1 MPKKKNKNK
10 IAIIGTGYVGLV
22 TGACFAEMGQEVI
35 CIDKDQDKVK
45 KLKNGNILIYEP
57 GLKEMVKRN
66 IKQTRL
72 FFSADLEESIQS
84 TKIIFICVGT
94 PSDKNGKPNLS
105 YIKDVSHEIGKNIKE
120 PKIIVT
126 KSTVPIGTGKNLV
139 AQIISKYFK
148 GNFEIASN
156 PEFLREGSAVSDFLR
171 PDRIVIGTDSLKTA
185 KALLALYKDIN
196 CPKIVTTV
204 ESAEMIKYAANAFL
218 ATKISFINE
227 IANTCE
233 KSGADVEEV
242 ARGVGLDKRIG
253 KHFLKPGIGYG
264 GSCLPKDVRGLRHL
278 AGANG
283 YRFRL
288 LESAIAINNFQK
300 KRIIEKIKN
309 VFHPQGLQNKTIAVL
324 GLAFKDNTDDIRY
337 SAAIDV
343 IKRLQKSGAK
353 IRTFDPKAMENAKI
367 ALNHKIEFCRSPYEA
382 VKNADLVMITTEW
395 SQFKKLNWK
404 KIKNSL
410 KKPII
415 VDGRNL
421 LDPLKMKALGFRYI
435 GVGRNV

>member
-1 MPKKKNKNK
+1 MPEEKNKNK

-35 CIDKDQDKVK
+35 CIDKIQDKIE
-45 KLKNGNILIYEP
+45 KLKKGVVFIYEP
-57 GLKEMVKRN
+57 GLEEIVKRN
-66 IKQTRL
+66 IKKKRL
-72 FFSADLEESIQS
+72 SFSANLGQSIQEA
-84 TKIIFICVGT
+84 KIIFICVGT

-105 YIKDVSHEIGKNIKE
+105 YIKDVAHEIGKNIKE

-139 AQIISKYFK
+139 AQIVSKYFK

-156 PEFLREGSAVSDFLR
+156 PEFLREGSAVSDFLG
-171 PDRIVIGTDSLKTA
+171 PDRIVIGVNSSKTA
-185 KALLALYKDIN
+185 KALLELYKDIN

-227 IANTCE
+227 IANICE
-233 KSGADVEEV
+233 KSGADVREV

-253 KHFLKPGIGYG
+253 KHFLRPGIGYG

-278 AGANG
+278 AGTNG
-283 YRFRL
+283 YRFKL
-288 LESAIAINNFQK
+288 LESVIAINNYQK
-300 KRIIEKIKN
+300 KRIIEKIRN

-337 SAAIDV
+337 SAAIDI
-343 IKRLQKSGAK
+343 IKKLQKLGAE

-367 ALNHKIEFCRSPYEA
+367 ALNHKIEFCQSPYEA
-382 VKNADLVMITTEW
+382 VKDADLIMIATEW

-404 KIKNSL
+404 KIKNL
-410 KKPII
+410 LNKPII

-421 LDPLKMKALGFRYI
+421 LDPVKMKKLGFRYI
-435 GVGRNV
+435 GIGRNV